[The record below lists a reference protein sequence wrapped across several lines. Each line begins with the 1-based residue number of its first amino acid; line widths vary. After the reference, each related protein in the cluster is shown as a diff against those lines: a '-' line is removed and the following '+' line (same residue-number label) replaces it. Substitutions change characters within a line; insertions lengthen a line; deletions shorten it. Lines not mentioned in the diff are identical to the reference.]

1 MEIDRRQ
8 LLTGVAVTTAAAS
21 LPVLP
26 AHGASFGAERFYYS
40 VSFLFSLSIPWSHAA
55 NVAQHDSRWHFDP
68 NPKGRILIKHEGSGL
83 TFHRAAQSPD
93 PFVMEAVFIDGPLD
107 GWPDAEEIAA
117 VGRASVWAFVDAMNL
132 RFMERRRG
140 AFYFQ
145 YRQDV
150 GGGYRPPYV
159 VESAPALI

>member
-40 VSFLFSLSIPWSHAA
+40 ASFLFSLSTPWSDATYAAHHA
-55 NVAQHDSRWHFDP
+55 RWHFDP
-68 NPKGRILIKHEGSGL
+68 NPKGCALIKHEGSGL
-83 TFHRAAQSPD
+83 TFCRAPQPAD
-93 PFVMEAVFIDGPLD
+93 PFVMEAVFIDPLD
-107 GWPDAEEIAA
+107 EWPDAEEIAA
-117 VGRASVWAFVDAMNL
+117 IGRASVWAFVEAMNL